1 MLPRG
6 VAFSHWQWRRHN
18 SFDNFIYV
26 RNFSRSRYTQNT
38 SHTTFNLV
46 FLVAIFS
53 ISSYFDFV
61 FSQIFPLLN
70 RLISDFLNK
79 VFATSKV
86 SGNAP
91 KHITVKFYLK
101 SYCSDFCNHHLN
113 YLLRNESSTLILY
126 KELSST
132 IRPQRSIET
141 IASFDQWSETI
152 KNHRK
157 RW

>member
-6 VAFSHWQWRRHN
+6 VALSHWRWRRHN

-26 RNFSRSRYTQNT
+26 RNFSWSIHIQNI
-38 SHTTFNLV
+38 SHSTFNLV
-46 FLVAIFS
+46 FLVRTLNTFNLQ
-53 ISSYFDFV
+53 YFPLQL

-101 SYCSDFCNHHLN
+101 SYCSDFCNHHHN
-113 YLLRNESSTLILY
+113 YLFKLVAGGF
-126 KELSST
+126 K
-132 IRPQRSIET
+132 
-141 IASFDQWSETI
+141 FG
-152 KNHRK
+152 
-157 RW
+157 